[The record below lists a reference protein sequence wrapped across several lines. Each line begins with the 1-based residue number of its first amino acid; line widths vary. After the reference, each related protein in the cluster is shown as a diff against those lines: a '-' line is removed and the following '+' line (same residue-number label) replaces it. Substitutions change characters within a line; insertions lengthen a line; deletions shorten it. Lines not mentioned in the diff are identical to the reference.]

1 MGKEKIMAHLSLEL
15 PSMYGDHHVLEVRR
29 ILLGFNGVK
38 EVYASSAFQ
47 VVEVDYDGRKTT
59 KKTLIAALEDA
70 GYTSDFNIPEEQSIP
85 AHEGKETAYF
95 RHTEASENTGNT
107 VSFEQAVRVQRS
119 PLWPC
124 PGMGPIKTNI
134 LEVDEETEDG

>member
-1 MGKEKIMAHLSLEL
+1 MASFSLEL

-29 ILLGFNGVK
+29 ILLELDGVSD
-38 EVYASSAFQ
+38 VYASSGFQ
-47 VVEVDYDGRKTT
+47 VVEVEYNS
-59 KKTLIAALEDA
+59 KKTPKKDLVAALEKA

-85 AHEGKETAYF
+85 ANEQKETAYF
-95 RHTEASENTGNT
+95 RHTEANEQTGNT

-124 PGMGPIKTNI
+124 PGMGAVKTKNLI
-134 LEVDEETEDG
+134 VDEEE